1 MAARE
6 IYIRGLE
13 IIAVGV
19 RPTATWRATQHYIKV
34 EIVIHAAGR
43 PARLIHLHKARLKY
57 RWN

>member
-19 RPTATWRATQHYIKV
+19 RPTPTWRANQHYIKV
-34 EIVIHAAGR
+34 EIVIQAAGGR
-43 PARLIHLHKARLKY
+43 ARLIHLHKAGLKY